1 MRLICFIGTVMMIKE
16 EEEDG
21 IVRIILSDA
30 DSDISF
36 LRVYVLS
43 HYIPESDKWGRGVT
57 TDSDVRF

>member
-1 MRLICFIGTVMMIKE
+1 MRLIYFIGTVMMIK
-16 EEEDG
+16 EEDG